1 MSRSLC
7 IEISYINIYTYI
19 HTSYYFIF
27 ATGVCMAK
35 ILTLTY
41 PMVGNYGV
49 PSPTKLDK
57 YGLKQAFES
66 GSIHASALL
75 VQVNA
80 RLCGGSGSN
89 SSISGGGSG

>member
-1 MSRSLC
+1 
-7 IEISYINIYTYI
+7 
-19 HTSYYFIF
+19 
-27 ATGVCMAK
+27 
-35 ILTLTY
+35 
-41 PMVGNYGV
+41 MVGNYGV

-80 RLCGGSGSN
+80 RLCSSSGGTN
-89 SSISGGGSG
+89 SSISGGSSGKVDWIEAVAVAVEKETV